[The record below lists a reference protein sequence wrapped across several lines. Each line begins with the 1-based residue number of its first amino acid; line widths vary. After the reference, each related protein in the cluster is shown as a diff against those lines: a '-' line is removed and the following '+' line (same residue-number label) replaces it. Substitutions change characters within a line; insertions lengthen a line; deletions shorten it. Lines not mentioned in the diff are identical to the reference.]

1 MSSQTILLG
10 GNRCRM
16 TLVNP
21 SAFIAGLLV
30 PGPPGGQRRFA
41 RLTRPAAAA
50 VLVILAALV
59 ALGFIFPAPQLST
72 PHGPAAGVHAPQSIN
87 VPLYSGI
94 IARVRAGAP
103 YETAAVTAQ
112 RAGGFPLRPF
122 VTVRPPALAEMMA
135 ALPDLASANL
145 VMRLLAIAVVGAW
158 TVRLWPA
165 GRGPVWLA
173 WSPVMVFT
181 GVAWA
186 IPGLT
191 FGLFHECWAGLLIAL
206 SLALRSEKRFVA
218 AVVVGLLAAVIRELA
233 MPYLLVM
240 AGLALAERRRGE
252 AVAFAGALAVG
263 LALLGL
269 HAATVLS
276 LTTPH
281 DLASPGW
288 VKLGGWPFVMATAQ
302 WNLLALLLGKTAAAV
317 IVPLALAGALAR
329 SDGVGLRLAALL
341 IGYTAGFM
349 VIGQPNDFGWGFVVA
364 PLIGVGLALAPL
376 ALADLVSRF
385 RSS

>member
-1 MSSQTILLG
+1 MSDG
-10 GNRCRM
+10 A
-16 TLVNP
+16 VNGR
-21 SAFIAGLLV
+21 AVIAGLLA
-30 PGPPGGQRRFA
+30 PGPPGGLRRFA
-41 RLTRPAAAA
+41 RLTRPAAGA
-50 VLVILAALV
+50 VLLLLAGLM
-59 ALGFIFPAPQLST
+59 ALGVIFPAPRLAT
-72 PHGPAAGVHAPQSIN
+72 PQAAGVHAPQSIN

-103 YETAAVTAQ
+103 YETAAVSAQ

-122 VTVRPPALAEMMA
+122 VTVRPPALAEVMA
-135 ALPDLASANL
+135 RLPDLASANL
-145 VMRLLAIAVVGAW
+145 IMRLLAIAVVGAW
-158 TVRLWPA
+158 TYRLWPA
-165 GRGPVWLA
+165 GRGPAWLA

-191 FGLFHECWAGLLIAL
+191 FALFHECWAGLLIAL

-218 AVVVGLLAAVIRELA
+218 AVVVGMLAAVIRELA

-240 AGLALAERRRGE
+240 AALALTERRRGE
-252 AVAFAGALAVG
+252 ALAFSGALAVS

-269 HAATVLS
+269 HAAAVLS
-276 LTTPH
+276 LTTAH

-329 SDGVGLRLAALL
+329 TDAVGLRLAALL
-341 IGYTAGFM
+341 IGYTLGFM

-376 ALADLVSRF
+376 ALSDLTRRALNHSARLL
-385 RSS
+385 

>member
-1 MSSQTILLG
+1 VL
-10 GNRCRM
+10 
-16 TLVNP
+16 
-21 SAFIAGLLV
+21 
-30 PGPPGGQRRFA
+30 
-41 RLTRPAAAA
+41 A
-50 VLVILAALV
+50 VLAALIAV
-59 ALGFIFPAPQLST
+59 GFALPAPHLT
-72 PHGPAAGVHAPQSIN
+72 NGPAHGQGIHAPQSIN

-94 IARVRAGAP
+94 IARVRAGQP
-103 YETAAVTAQ
+103 YETAAVAAQ

-122 VTVRPPALAEMMA
+122 VTVRPPALALITARLPNLA
-135 ALPDLASANL
+135 AANL
-145 VMRLLAIAVVGAW
+145 LMRLLAIAVVAAW
-158 TVRLWPA
+158 TVRLAPA
-165 GRGPVWLA
+165 GRGPPWLA
-173 WSPVMVFT
+173 WTPLMAFT

-206 SLALRSEKRFVA
+206 SLALRTDRRFAAAAAVGLVA
-218 AVVVGLLAAVIRELA
+218 ALIRELA

-240 AGLALAERRRGE
+240 AVLALAQRRRGE
-252 AVAFAGALAVG
+252 ALAFSAALFVS
-263 LALLGL
+263 LALLAL
-269 HAATVLS
+269 HAAAVMS

-302 WNLLALLLGKTAAAV
+302 WNLLVLLLGKPMTAV

-329 SDGVGLRLAALL
+329 TDAIGLRLAALL
-341 IGYTAGFM
+341 IGYTLGFM
-349 VIGQPNDFGWGFVVA
+349 MIGQPNDFGWGFVVA

-385 RSS
+385 RSSQARVAGSAELQNRRGH